1 MAPSQVFVQNWIGLD
16 IGQTIIWGIMD
27 RNKEI
32 KLSVPEV
39 NSLDYLKNPNWKI
52 ISTND
57 KSSQKAAGYNTNL
70 QNERRKLSH
79 PIVNYVKK
87 LYYWCKKKQVV

>member
-1 MAPSQVFVQNWIGLD
+1 MALSQVFVQNWIGLD

-32 KLSVPEV
+32 KMSVPKV
-39 NSLDYLKNPNWKI
+39 NMLVYLKNPNWKI

-57 KSSQKAAGYNTNL
+57 KSSYKAAEYNTNL
-70 QNERRKLSH
+70 
-79 PIVNYVKK
+79 KK
-87 LYYWCKKKQVV
+87 